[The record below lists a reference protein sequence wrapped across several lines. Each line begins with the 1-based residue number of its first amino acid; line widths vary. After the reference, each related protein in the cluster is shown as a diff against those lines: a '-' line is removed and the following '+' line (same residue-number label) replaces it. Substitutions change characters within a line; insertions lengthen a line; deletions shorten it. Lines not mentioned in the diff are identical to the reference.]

1 MMCFIIGTHPLSS
14 VFLSSSLCFLLY
26 TQQIASDATVSQLR
40 LGIPAVVHA
49 LGLHAASSSA
59 CAPPHELELEL
70 GLRAATQA
78 IG

>member
-40 LGIPAVVHA
+40 LVIPAVVHT

-59 CAPPHELELEL
+59 CAPPHALE
-70 GLRAATQA
+70 LRAATQA